1 MSRNPKLVPILA
13 AALVAAT
20 ACGGPGGNPQSSPS
34 ASGSPNSQQIAALY
48 RRATDCARKNGMPS
62 LPYPTQN
69 PQSGEWDWPDNT
81 PDPPP
86 SVRQACR
93 SLISQIEALHKEGRE
108 GPPTAAELAK
118 LKQWAKCLRDHGLPY
133 WPDPNADGT
142 FTMPEGQAPKRK
154 PAQQFQA
161 CKQYAPARGIGI
173 VRKKGS
179 GDG

>member
-1 MSRNPKLVPILA
+1 MSRNRKLVPILA
-13 AALVAAT
+13 AATVAAT
-20 ACGGPGGNPQSSPS
+20 ACGGTAGNPQSTPS
-34 ASGSPNSQQIAALY
+34 ASGSLNSQQIAALY
-48 RRATDCARKNGMPS
+48 RRATECARDNGMPS

-93 SLISQIEALHKEGRE
+93 SIINQIDALGKERGE
-108 GPPTAAELAK
+108 GPPTAADLAK
-118 LKQWAKCLRDHGLPY
+118 LKRWAKCVRDHGLAY

-142 FTMPEGQAPKRK
+142 FTMPESQVPKRK
-154 PAQQFQA
+154 PAAQFQA
-161 CKQYAPARGIGI
+161 CKQYAPARGIRI
-173 VRKKGS
+173 AKEGS